1 MFFSGS
7 SQLWKLDDK
16 NKLINKA
23 NIWSS
28 DNDFNITLN
37 GSFYLIE
44 NISSKKK
51 KVLGINRKKKLVEEQ
66 EKGKNGQFWKKG
78 VPNDEDY
85 FTLEGSK
92 SSKVMTAVS
101 EDQIKMKGK
110 LLAGKL
116 VNYSFSYHY
125 N

>member
-28 DNDFNITLN
+28 DDDFNITLN

-51 KVLGINRKKKLVEEQ
+51 KVLGINRKK
-66 EKGKNGQFWKKG
+66 N
-78 VPNDEDY
+78 
-85 FTLEGSK
+85 
-92 SSKVMTAVS
+92 
-101 EDQIKMKGK
+101 
-110 LLAGKL
+110 
-116 VNYSFSYHY
+116 
-125 N
+125 

>member
-1 MFFSGS
+1 M
-7 SQLWKLDDK
+7 
-16 NKLINKA
+16 
-23 NIWSS
+23 
-28 DNDFNITLN
+28 
-37 GSFYLIE
+37 
-44 NISSKKK
+44 
-51 KVLGINRKKKLVEEQ
+51 EEQ
-66 EKGKNGQFWKKG
+66 ENGQLWKKG

-85 FTLEGSK
+85 FTLECSK

-116 VNYSFSYHY
+116 VNYCFSYHY

>member
-1 MFFSGS
+1 M
-7 SQLWKLDDK
+7 
-16 NKLINKA
+16 
-23 NIWSS
+23 
-28 DNDFNITLN
+28 
-37 GSFYLIE
+37 
-44 NISSKKK
+44 
-51 KVLGINRKKKLVEEQ
+51 
-66 EKGKNGQFWKKG
+66 
-78 VPNDEDY
+78 PNDEDY